1 MAGSRSRSRSRS
13 RSPLRKPLPHG
24 AASISESDYF
34 QKSDEFRL
42 WLKDEKGKYFDELSG
57 EKARSYFRKF
67 VKAWNRASLSRSFYA
82 GDIEPLGTTGYK
94 WSFAKSK
101 GRDDDKASSRSQDT
115 HKSKSSSSAGPSRVL
130 GPTLP
135 STADLVLARER
146 EEEDRK
152 AERSY
157 KRKRD
162 KVEDKERIEEMVGP
176 REVGRAGQLEKKR
189 AKREGD
195 RAFREKGDEGLEVD
209 ESTLLGGGDSFKDYI
224 MKREEGKK
232 RYSAKEE
239 EKAAAF
245 RERSDQRKEKESAT
259 MAMFQQLAKQRFG

>member
-1 MAGSRSRSRSRS
+1 MRDKLYVGEVFTGSDWEIDSGLCRAGTLSLSECYVFLVVRLQFRTTPIDFLSQRKNPFHSGSHSRSRSRSRS
-13 RSPLRKPLPHG
+13 TLRKPLPHG

-42 WLKDEKGKYFDELSG
+42 WLKDEKGKYLDKLSG

-67 VKAWNRASLSRSFYA
+67 VKAWNCGSLST

-94 WSFAKSK
+94 WSFTKCK
-101 GRDDDKASSRSQDT
+101 GREDDKTASRNQDI
-115 HKSKSSSSAGPSRVL
+115 HKSKSSSSAGPSRVF

-157 KRKRD
+157 KQKRD
-162 KVEDKERIEEMVGP
+162 KAEDNERIGEMVGP
-176 REVGRAGQLEKKR
+176 AFP
-189 AKREGD
+189 AKGN
-195 RAFREKGDEGLEVD
+195 EGLEVD
-209 ESTLLGGGDSFKDYI
+209 ESRLLGGGDSFKDYI
-224 MKREEGKK
+224 RKRDEGS
-232 RYSAKEE
+232 RCL
-239 EKAAAF
+239 
-245 RERSDQRKEKESAT
+245 ES
-259 MAMFQQLAKQRFG
+259 